1 MTVLVDDATWS
12 WQGRRWAHL
21 VSDESLDELHELAQA
36 IGLRRLGFQGDHYD
50 VDEVDRGRAIERGA
64 SAVGSR
70 ELVRRLR
77 VAGLRRATTKPT
89 WRRIGAE
96 SVEAR
101 VVPTAASIERMRT
114 ALLDL
119 DAPGRRLDPV
129 VPALLV
135 PGLRSLAAYADERRL
150 ALLAELD
157 PATPDPALTALD
169 VDDVVVGGPRRD
181 GDRSVE
187 VFVDRGP

>member
-50 VDEVDRGRAIERGA
+50 VDVVDRDRAIERGA

-77 VAGLRRATTKPT
+77 DAGLRRADTKPRW
-89 WRRIGAE
+89 WRVGSGSAAIRADATI
-96 SVEAR
+96 
-101 VVPTAASIERMRT
+101 ASIERMRT

-119 DAPGRRLDPV
+119 DAAGRRLDAV
-129 VPALLV
+129 VPTLLV

-157 PATPDPALTALD
+157 PATPDPTLTSLD
-169 VDDVVVGGPRRD
+169 VDYVVVGGPRRD